1 MQCAAHCARLTL
13 LEIMQEL
20 LKRQMPAASQEN
32 PNTFCER
39 FHHYFVILGPSI
51 RIQANYV
58 NFARVMF
65 EKLR

>member
-1 MQCAAHCARLTL
+1 
-13 LEIMQEL
+13 MQEL
-20 LKRQMPAASQEN
+20 LKRQMPAVSQEN

-39 FHHYFVILGPSI
+39 FHHYFVI